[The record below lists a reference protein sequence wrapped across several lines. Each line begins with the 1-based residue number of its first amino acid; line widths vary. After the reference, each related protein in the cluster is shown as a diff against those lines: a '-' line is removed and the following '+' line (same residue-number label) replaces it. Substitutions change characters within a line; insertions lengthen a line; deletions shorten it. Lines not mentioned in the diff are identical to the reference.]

1 MMDRRIGAQLYNV
14 RAYTQDF
21 ESLEK
26 TFERIHNMGYKT
38 AQVSGVGSA
47 ITAEQIAE
55 LSKRYDIEIVCT
67 HRDFDDYAFNL
78 EREIEFHKTI
88 GCKLPGFGIMGS
100 AFTRTEAGFREFA
113 YAAQRVINEMKK
125 YDLPLLYHNHS
136 FEFEKA
142 SDGRTFFQILVDE
155 TELDFVLDVY
165 WAINAGLNPAKLIRE
180 LGPRAKVIHFKD
192 MCVKNNEV
200 MMSPVMEGNLD
211 WDDIIAACDE
221 AGSLW
226 AAVEHDVIKDGM
238 CPFESMEI
246 SYNNLKTKG
255 FN

>member
-14 RAYTQDF
+14 RKSIQTAEGLD

-26 TFERIHNMGYKT
+26 LSKMGYKT
-38 AQVSGVGSA
+38 VQASGVGP
-47 ITAEQIAE
+47 IPAEKIAE
-55 LSKRYDIEIVCT
+55 LAKKHNMEIVCT
-67 HRDFDDYAFNL
+67 HRDFDNYAFNL
-78 EREIEFHKTI
+78 ENEIEYHKTL
-88 GCKLPGFGIMGS
+88 GCKLPGTGS
-100 AFTRTEAGFREFA
+100 IGQAFTRTESGFREFA
-113 YAAQRVINEMKK
+113 KSAQRVIEEMKK

-165 WAINAGLNPAKLIRE
+165 WVINAGVNPAKLIRD
-180 LGPRAKVIHFKD
+180 LGTRAKVIHFKD
-192 MCVKNNEV
+192 MCVKNNEI
-200 MMSPVMEGNLD
+200 MMCPILEGNLD

-226 AAVEHDVIKDGM
+226 AAVEHDICEDM
-238 CPFESMEI
+238 DPFDSMEI
-246 SYNNLKTKG
+246 SYNNLKEKG
-255 FN
+255 FY